1 MQAAELKD
9 KKCVPCDKG
18 GEALKGD
25 ELQEYAEA
33 LDHWAVVDGRRI
45 VRKFAFDNFR
55 QALAFVNRVGE
66 LAEDQGHHPNI
77 CFTWGEAEITF
88 YTHKVDGL
96 SEADFVMAAK
106 VDDLSHRG

>member
-1 MQAAELKD
+1 MQATELRG
-9 KKCVPCDKG
+9 KKCIPCEEG
-18 GEALKGD
+18 GEPLKGQ
-25 ELQEYAEA
+25 ELQDYAEA
-33 LDHWAVVDGRRI
+33 VSDWDVIDEHHIKRT
-45 VRKFAFDNFR
+45 FEFDNFK
-55 QALAFVNRVGE
+55 QALDFVNRVGD

-106 VDDLSHRG
+106 VDDLA